1 MSDRDQPRRQTYAA
15 RMRAVLLA
23 TLAVAVLGACVKLPA
38 FIAAHP
44 SNQPDAE

>member
-1 MSDRDQPRRQTYAA
+1 VFNATRHGIDMSAFPNIA
-15 RMRAVLLA
+15 RIND
-23 TLAVAVLGACVKLPA
+23 TCVKLPA